1 MCATLRRMAQIKK
14 PTLLII
20 TGPQGS
26 GNHLFS
32 KIFSLHS
39 AVAGWTALY
48 DHTWVGHDQEP
59 FQQYWQDPQ
68 QLKEFDWTQSQYYIT
83 SISCPYV
90 LNKQFTIPKYEEF
103 ITEAKKHCNI
113 LLGIIGRDKN
123 VLKYQQLRVRRGE
136 HTAPDAV
143 EEFSKLKDLTDN
155 VFYLSQELFFLYGKD
170 YLSTLSKQ
178 IGFPVAYEDAY
189 ITEILTME
197 ANGKYVRPV
206 EEGPFDQEQFKIN
219 Y

>member
-1 MCATLRRMAQIKK
+1 MAPIEK

-39 AVAGWTALY
+39 AVTGWTALY
-48 DHTWVGHDQEP
+48 DRLWVGHDQEP
-59 FQQYWQDPQ
+59 FQPYWQDPER
-68 QLKEFDWTQSQYYIT
+68 LKDFNWSQSQYYVT
-83 SISCPYV
+83 SISCPYI
-90 LNKQFTIPKYEEF
+90 LNKQFTVPRYEEF
-103 ITEAKKHCNI
+103 ISTAKKYCNVI
-113 LLGIIGRDKN
+113 IGIIGRDKN

-136 HTAPDAV
+136 HTAPTAV
-143 EEFSKLKDLTDN
+143 EAFSKLNNLTDN
-155 VFYLSQELFFLYGKD
+155 IFYLSQELFFLYGKD
-170 YLSTLSKQ
+170 YLLNLSKQ
-178 IGFPVAYEDAY
+178 INFPIAYNDPY
-189 ITEILTME
+189 IDEILTME
-197 ANGKYVRPV
+197 ANSKYVRPA

>member
-1 MCATLRRMAQIKK
+1 MASIEK

-39 AVAGWTALY
+39 AVTGWTALY
-48 DHTWVGHDQEP
+48 DRVWVGHDQEP
-59 FQQYWQDPQ
+59 FQQYWQNPE
-68 QLKEFDWTQSQYYIT
+68 QLKDFDWTQSQYYMT

-90 LNKQFTIPKYEEF
+90 LNKKFSIPKYAQF
-103 ITEAKKHCNI
+103 INEAKKHCNI
-113 LLGIIGRDKN
+113 ILGIIGRDKN

-136 HTAPDAV
+136 HTAPVAV
-143 EEFSKLKDLTDN
+143 EEFAKLKDLTDN

-170 YLSTLSKQ
+170 YLLNLSKQ
-178 IGFPVAYEDAY
+178 IGFPIACEDAY
-189 ITEILTME
+189 IDEILTTE
-197 ANGKYVRPV
+197 ANGKYVKPA

>member
-1 MCATLRRMAQIKK
+1 MASIEK

-39 AVAGWTALY
+39 AVTGWTALY
-48 DHTWVGHDQEP
+48 DRVWVGHDQEP
-59 FQQYWQDPQ
+59 FQQYWQNPER
-68 QLKEFDWTQSQYYIT
+68 LKDFDWTQSQYYMT

-90 LNKQFTIPKYEEF
+90 LNKKFSIPNYAEF
-103 ITEAKKHCNI
+103 INEAKTYCNI
-113 LLGIIGRDKN
+113 ILGIIGRDKN

-136 HTAPDAV
+136 HTASVAV
-143 EEFSKLKDLTDN
+143 EEFAKLKDLTDN

-170 YLSTLSKQ
+170 YLLNLSKQ
-178 IGFPVAYEDAY
+178 IGFPIACEDAY
-189 ITEILTME
+189 IDEILTME
-197 ANGKYVRPV
+197 ANGKYVKPA

>member
-1 MCATLRRMAQIKK
+1 MAQIEK

-39 AVAGWTALY
+39 EVTGWTALY
-48 DHTWVGHDQEP
+48 NYKWVGHDQEP
-59 FQQYWQDPQ
+59 FQKYWQNPE
-68 QLKEFDWTQSQYYIT
+68 QLKDFDWSQSQYYMT
-83 SISCPYV
+83 SISCPYI
-90 LNKQFTIPKYEEF
+90 LNKQFTIPKYKEF

-113 LLGIIGRDKN
+113 ILGIIGRDKN

-136 HTAPDAV
+136 HTAPTTV
-143 EEFSKLKDLTDN
+143 KEFAKLKDLTDS

-170 YLSTLSKQ
+170 YLSNLSKQ
-178 IGFPVAYEDAY
+178 MIFPVASEDAY
-189 ITEILTME
+189 IDEILAME
-197 ANGKYVRPV
+197 ANSKYVRPA

>member
-1 MCATLRRMAQIKK
+1 MASIAK

-39 AVAGWTALY
+39 AVTGWTALY
-48 DHTWVGHDQEP
+48 DRAWVGHDQEP
-59 FQQYWQDPQ
+59 FQQCWQNPGK
-68 QLKEFDWTQSQYYIT
+68 LKDFDWAQSQYYVT

-90 LNKQFTIPKYEEF
+90 LNKKFSLPKYAEF
-103 ITEAKKHCNI
+103 IGEAKKHCDV

-136 HTAPDAV
+136 HTAPIAV
-143 EEFSKLKDLTDN
+143 KEFTKLKNLTDT

-170 YLSTLSKQ
+170 YLQNLSKQ
-178 IGFPVAYEDAY
+178 TGFPIAIEDAY
-189 ITEILTME
+189 VDEILTME
-197 ANGKYVRPV
+197 ANSKYVIPAK
-206 EEGPFDQEQFKIN
+206 EGPFDQEQFKIN

>member
-1 MCATLRRMAQIKK
+1 MCATLRRMAQIEK

-39 AVAGWTALY
+39 AVTGWTALY
-48 DHTWVGHDQEP
+48 DRVWVGHDQEP

-68 QLKEFDWTQSQYYIT
+68 QLKDFDWAQSQYYMT

-90 LNKQFTIPKYEEF
+90 LNKKFSMPKYAEF
-103 ITEAKKHCNI
+103 ITEAKKHCNTI
-113 LLGIIGRDKN
+113 LGIIGRDKN

-136 HTAPDAV
+136 YTAPIAV
-143 EEFSKLKDLTDN
+143 KEFAKLKDLTDN
-155 VFYLSQELFFLYGKD
+155 VFHLSQELFFLYGKE
-170 YLSTLSKQ
+170 YLSNLSKQ
-178 IGFPVAYEDAY
+178 MTFPIAYEDAY
-189 ITEILTME
+189 IDDVLSME
-197 ANGKYVRPV
+197 ANSKYIRPA

>member
-1 MCATLRRMAQIKK
+1 M
-14 PTLLII
+14 II

-39 AVAGWTALY
+39 AVTGWTALY
-48 DHTWVGHDQEP
+48 DRVWVGHDQEP
-59 FQQYWQDPQ
+59 FQQYWQYPE
-68 QLKEFDWTQSQYYIT
+68 QLKDFDWSQSQYYMT

-90 LNKQFTIPKYEEF
+90 LNKKFSIPKYAEF
-103 ITEAKKHCNI
+103 TNEAKKHCDVI
-113 LLGIIGRDKN
+113 LGIIGRDKN

-136 HTAPDAV
+136 HTTPIAV
-143 EEFSKLKDLTDN
+143 GELSKLKDLTDN
-155 VFYLSQELFFLYGKD
+155 VFYLSQELFFLYGKA
-170 YLSTLSKQ
+170 YLSNLSKQ
-178 IGFPVAYEDAY
+178 IGFPIACEDAY
-189 ITEILTME
+189 IDKILTME
-197 ANGKYVRPV
+197 ANGKYVRPA